1 MPSAKARA
9 AKCRPHTFFHPP
21 VLYMLAPVVFHSPPA
36 VHASANRSASRDAHK
51 DTPATSAA
59 ACAAASASAA
69 LAAATRAASA
79 ARSRAIVDLFFIFW
93 HPPPRYFFISLPRRP
108 LHSPHLQHSRHRL
121 NPRRPRH
128 PHRRQRRQHRHRQ
141 FIFFHFSPPQISYLI
156 AP

>member
-59 ACAAASASAA
+59 ASAPARASAA
-69 LAAATRAASA
+69 LPAPPAPHPAPPAPSPRPPAP
-79 ARSRAIVDLFFIFW
+79 
-93 HPPPRYFFISLPRRP
+93 HPPPPAPLPPPPPSICFSFSPRRRP
-108 LHSPHLQHSRHRL
+108 L
-121 NPRRPRH
+121 RRPRRLF

-141 FIFFHFSPPQISYLI
+141 FIFFHFSPPQIS
-156 AP
+156 